1 MAALTHLDTHVV
13 AWIAGGHH
21 DRLSAAGVNAVEHDT
36 LRVSPLVA
44 LELQYLVEAGRL
56 DLDPLD
62 TLVELRRSLDLREA
76 AESFGSVVDVAL
88 GLTWTRDPFDRL
100 IAAQAIAADARLLTK
115 DDHLLDHL
123 VGAFWSDP

>member
-1 MAALTHLDTHVV
+1 VASLTHLDTHVV

-21 DRLSAAGVNAVEHDT
+21 DRLSATAVEAVEHDI

-44 LELQYLVEAGRL
+44 LELRYLVEAGRL
-56 DLDPLD
+56 DLDPVE
-62 TLVELRRSLDLREA
+62 TLAELRRSLDLREA
-76 AESFGSVVDVAL
+76 AESFGSVVDIAI

-115 DDHLLDHL
+115 DDHLRSHL
-123 VGAFWSDP
+123 EGAFWS